1 MAILITFNIQNR
13 LVNHS
18 TETAV
23 IKVVNDIRLNTD
35 TGKTSVLVLLDPSAA
50 FDIVDHNVY
59 YTDWNIGLDFQV
71 QL

>member
-35 TGKTSVLVLLDPSAA
+35 TGKTSVLVLLDLCVA
-50 FDIVDHNVY
+50 FGTVDDKWRLLSSMAHMLRA
-59 YTDWNIGLDFQV
+59 IL
-71 QL
+71 